1 MADLKELLRYMAAQL
16 VEKPDEVS
24 VAERDNG
31 GELVL
36 ELRVAPGD
44 VGKVIG
50 RGGGVAKD
58 LRSVVRASAPQG
70 KRVNVEIIDR

>member
-1 MADLKELLRYMAAQL
+1 MAELKDLLQYMAEQL
-16 VEKPDEVS
+16 VEKPDEVE
-24 VAERDNG
+24 VAEREAG
-31 GELVL
+31 GELTL

-58 LRSVVRASAPQG
+58 LRTVVRSAAPMG
-70 KRVNVEIIDR
+70 KKVNVEIIDK

>member
-1 MADLKELLRYMAAQL
+1 MLQYMAEQL

-24 VAERDNG
+24 VTERESAS
-31 GELVL
+31 ELVL

-58 LRSVVRASAPQG
+58 LRSIVRASAPMG
-70 KRVNVEIIDR
+70 KRVNVEIVDP

>member
-1 MADLKELLRYMAAQL
+1 MADLKELLLYMARQL

-24 VAERDNG
+24 VSERENG
-31 GELVL
+31 SELTL
-36 ELRVAPGD
+36 ELRVAQGD

-58 LRSVVRASAPQG
+58 LRSVVRASAPMG
-70 KRVNVEIIDR
+70 KRVNVEIVDK

>member
-1 MADLKELLRYMAAQL
+1 MADLKELLQYMAGQL
-16 VEKPDEVS
+16 VDNPDEVS
-24 VAERDNG
+24 VTQRETG

-50 RGGGVAKD
+50 RGGGIAKD
-58 LRSVVRASAPQG
+58 RRSVVRASAPMG

>member
-1 MADLKELLRYMAAQL
+1 MKELLLYMARQL
-16 VEKPDEVS
+16 VDKPEEVS
-24 VAERDNG
+24 VTERESG

-50 RGGGVAKD
+50 RGGGIAKD
-58 LRSVVRASAPQG
+58 LRAIVRSSAPVG
-70 KRVNVEIIDR
+70 KRVNVEIVDK

>member
-1 MADLKELLRYMAAQL
+1 MAELKELLLYMTRQL
-16 VEKPDEVS
+16 VERPDE
-24 VAERDNG
+24 AEVTERETN

-58 LRSVVRASAPQG
+58 LRTVVRSAAPMG
-70 KRVNVEIIDR
+70 KRVNIEIVDR

>member
-1 MADLKELLRYMAAQL
+1 MKELLLYMARQL

-24 VAERDNG
+24 VSERENG
-31 GELVL
+31 SELTL
-36 ELRVAPGD
+36 ELRVAQGD

-58 LRSVVRASAPQG
+58 LRSVVRASAPMG
-70 KRVNVEIIDR
+70 KRVNVEIVDK